1 MANRRDV
8 QLVIRAKDEATRAV
22 DSIASSLAALLQQQN
37 NTGSGAKKLSSDLGG
52 MVAALADV
60 ERANGLVGN
69 AADRAEKSFKRQQ
82 ATLAESRAQLQSTKT
97 QIEGVGRAIEAAQ
110 RKIVDTVLEGG
121 DTSGLIQ
128 QINAANAAL
137 KTLITT
143 EGRLTTSVRAQ
154 EASLGEQ
161 RSSLQQIGSLA
172 NATEA
177 AIQSLGS
184 ETERA
189 ALRGKAA
196 LEAETKAFREQA
208 AAARD
213 AANAARNND
222 KFSNFM
228 GVDAAPGKSAA
239 SSAAVFA
246 DQEAMAQAAQ
256 RLRDRIDPLAA
267 IIRKQNDEL
276 ANANRLFKQGKL
288 SANELAIAT
297 DHFAKEADDA
307 RAALDRIGKGEKGAI
322 GLFGLKP
329 YELTNL
335 GYQVND
341 VITQLASGTSLTQVL
356 AQQGGQ
362 ILQLLPNIGT
372 RITAALSNPAFLG
385 AAAVIAG
392 IAVVLNRAATEAE
405 RLRKIEGILAGISDG
420 AEYSAQTLNLT
431 VKALEKLGFT
441 SEQALGQVRSF
452 LTQGLNPDYLLA
464 FGQAAADI
472 SLLTGKDLPEA
483 AAMMRDAF
491 SSGYDAVAKLD
502 DEFQFLTA
510 SEREQIKAMFD
521 SGRAAEAR
529 ETAFRAFND
538 SLRDSKKAADEAKG
552 AIASLGSAVN
562 DFLTWLAN
570 TGAVKTFTD
579 SVRKEFKDLARDIR
593 AFAGTASL
601 DDLNVKI
608 ADVQSKIDKIRNG
621 RFLYIPGVENFTVKQ
636 ATLLAVAQGELND
649 LLEQRTQIQKQLAKA
664 TGDTVNQESAAVRK
678 TRQDRLDAIELER
691 RLATTEDEKQKIK
704 LQGEQAYQE
713 EMRKSGDSIIAAAKR
728 QAKIDEENHKLR
740 MKRLKEEQREREK
753 TIAFGSPVAG
763 GRVTS
768 GFGRRNAPNTPNGKG
783 STNHAGIDYAV
794 PVGTPVVA
802 PAQGVVKEI
811 GQSPSRGKFVV
822 LSHGSGTETH
832 FYHLS
837 DNKIKEIGE
846 LVNKGELFAKSGN
859 TGHSSGPHLHYGVK
873 ENGKFV
879 DPNKGRFKGDL
890 GGVLADAENIESKR
904 IERQDDFNLKLD
916 AEAEKRRQATAY
928 LREQQQLGGEA
939 LFEAK
944 KREAINNAVLAAQQE
959 ATKQQI
965 ELDDER
971 RKIIEETVAAEWEIA
986 NAKDRATSGVNDAS
1000 GERQALLE
1008 RLALATELGD
1018 TAGMAALELQIDEV
1032 DKALELAIEKAIQ
1045 FWKAFNTPE
1054 SRIALAG
1061 LQNLRESLK
1070 LDDRQREQQKV
1081 DKPLNDL
1088 QNMRSALQ
1096 EQIQFYQ
1103 DMGQSNVVEVLRE
1116 QLRGID
1122 ADTLSA
1128 IDNSL
1133 RFWQTQSGP
1142 EAQAAILN
1150 LQNMRNQI
1158 IAARDEFA
1166 ISAGQIQQA
1175 FAGSL
1180 SDSIKLF
1187 AQRLVETRN
1196 PIRALGE
1203 AVLNFAASFIEKIAD
1218 MMLQMFALRVAMK
1231 IGFGGFTDKV
1241 NDVFGGAIVK
1251 DAAKSMVGAA
1261 IAWKLTAASIQ
1272 AAAAS
1277 LAASNAAGGA
1287 TGGGGGFLGKLIGIG
1302 ASLFGGSVLPG
1313 VSNASLDSFFNAN
1326 AAIFHSGGIA
1336 GSGNRSRAVSPA
1348 WFSSAVRYHGGGIA
1362 GLRPNEVPTILERGE
1377 EILTRSD
1384 ARHRMNGGGA
1394 SGPAPEPKVDLKIVN
1409 AIDSAAVVE
1418 AGLNSRSGQKVLLN
1432 FFRAN
1437 SRAINAAM
1445 QEG

>member
-1 MANRRDV
+1 MATKRDV

-22 DSIASSLAALLQQQN
+22 DSIASSLAALLQQQT

-177 AIQSLGS
+177 AMQSLGS

-196 LEAETKAFREQA
+196 LEAETKALRDQA

-222 KFSNFM
+222 KFSTFM
-228 GVDAAPGKSAA
+228 GVNAAPKKSAA

-276 ANANRLFKQGKL
+276 ANANRLYKQGKL
-288 SANELAIAT
+288 SANELALAT

-307 RAALDRIGKGEKGAI
+307 RAALDRIGKGEKGKI
-322 GLFGLKP
+322 GFLGLKP
-329 YELTNL
+329 YELQNM

-341 VITQLASGTSLTQVL
+341 VISQLASGTAFTQVL

-362 ILQLLPNIGT
+362 ILQLLPNVGT
-372 RITAALSNPAFLG
+372 RITAAFSNPAFLG
-385 AAAVIAG
+385 AGAVIAG
-392 IAVVLNRAATEAE
+392 ITILLNRAATEAE
-405 RLRKIEGILAGISDG
+405 RLRKVEGILAGIADG
-420 AEYSAQTLNLT
+420 AQYSAVQLNQT

-441 SEQALGQVRSF
+441 SEQAFGQVRAF
-452 LTQGLNPDYLLA
+452 ATQGLNPDYLLA
-464 FGQAAADI
+464 FGQAAADLA
-472 SLLTGKDLPEA
+472 LLTGKELPEA
-483 AAMMRDAF
+483 AAIMRDGF
-491 SSGYDAVAKLD
+491 TKGYEEVAKLD
-502 DEFQFLTA
+502 DEFNFLTT
-510 SEREQIKAMFD
+510 SEREQIKAMFE
-521 SGRAAEAR
+521 SGRAAEGRA
-529 ETAFRAFND
+529 ASFRAFND
-538 SLRDSKKAADEAKG
+538 SLRENKTASGEAKG

-562 DFLTWLAN
+562 DFLSTLAN
-570 TGAVKTFTD
+570 TSIVQEFTGAIRD
-579 SVRKEFKDLARDIR
+579 EFKTLARDIR
-593 AFAGTASL
+593 LFSDAATL
-601 DDLNVKI
+601 DDLNSRITELRKNI
-608 ADVQSKIDKIRNG
+608 AAESNAA
-621 RFLYIPGVENFTVKQ
+621 IPLFGIINTAMWQKE
-636 ATLLAVAQGELND
+636 LDRLVAQ
-649 LLEQRTQIQKQLAKA
+649 RTEIQKQLAKA
-664 TGDTVNQESAAVRK
+664 TGDTVNQESAQAK
-678 TRQDRLDAIELER
+678 KQRQDKLDAIELER

-713 EMRKSGDSIIAAAKR
+713 EMRKSGDAIIAAAKR

-740 MKRLKEEQREREK
+740 MKRLKEEERQRMK
-753 TIAFGSPVAG
+753 TLEFGSPVSG

-768 GFGRRNAPNTPNGKG
+768 GFGRRNAPNTPNGRG
-783 STNHAGIDYAV
+783 STNHAGIDFAV

-859 TGHSSGPHLHYGVK
+859 TGRSSGAHLHYGVK

-890 GGVLADAENIESKR
+890 GGVLADAEDIESKR

-1116 QLRGID
+1116 QLRGLD

-1142 EAQAAILN
+1142 EAQAAILG

-1187 AQRLVETRN
+1187 ADRLIETRN
-1196 PIRALGE
+1196 PIRALGA
-1203 AVLNFAASFIEKIAD
+1203 AVLNFASSFISKIAD
-1218 MMLQMFALRVAMK
+1218 MILQMFALRVAMK

-1261 IAWKLTAASIQ
+1261 IAWKITAASIQ

-1287 TGGGGGFLGKLIGIG
+1287 TGGGGGGFLGKLIGIG
-1302 ASLFGGSVLPG
+1302 ASLFGGGTVLPG
-1313 VSNASLDSFFNAN
+1313 VTNAGLDSFFAAN
-1326 AAIFHSGGIA
+1326 AGIFHSGGIA
-1336 GSGNRSRAVSPA
+1336 GSGNRSRTVSPA
-1348 WFSSAVRYHGGGIA
+1348 WFSNAVRYHGGGIA
-1362 GLRPNEVPTILERGE
+1362 GLRPNEVASVLERGE

-1384 ARHRMNGGGA
+1384 PRHRLNGGMTGQ
-1394 SGPAPEPKVDLKIVN
+1394 PAPEPKVDLKIVN